1 MQGIIVFA
9 SVMATLGL
17 QILLES
23 VRQLLS
29 KVCNFNLIG
38 CSPLKAAQTVYNWLQ
53 ALSKCITS
61 SQQPLFF
68 SLQSHMSKWMQ
79 HVRSMTIFLSII
91 RQMFVSN
98 KERKTSLSSFIEI
111 CLERRGEGKRVWQ
124 KFQDSFSTY
133 SYVIWIPF
141 NDFTCYAIWQVTSIR
156 WCRHF

>member
-38 CSPLKAAQTVYNWLQ
+38 CSPLSLLRNS
-53 ALSKCITS
+53 LSMVF
-61 SQQPLFF
+61 FF

-79 HVRSMTIFLSII
+79 HVSMYGYCPLY
-91 RQMFVSN
+91 N
-98 KERKTSLSSFIEI
+98 
-111 CLERRGEGKRVWQ
+111 
-124 KFQDSFSTY
+124 
-133 SYVIWIPF
+133 
-141 NDFTCYAIWQVTSIR
+141 
-156 WCRHF
+156 